1 MVKKADPSSSSNL
14 TDDQMASLAL
24 EDAFY
29 EKQYQTGVLAG
40 VGTDFAGNIFDYMNR
55 IGGAKLAEQLASKQA
70 KRAQDIIDRAGEG
83 AEDRLATARGQ
94 KMAAARGALD
104 TAAKQAAMD
113 PTGVGVIELTRRAPE
128 AIKSSGD
135 VSGEQTQEM
144 ERSLREKKLGLEAKD
159 KAEKLALSAKHQK
172 QTARFQLAKDAITS
186 AGTLAAALK
195 PSSYEAA
202 QERKSARGEAQALR
216 QTKRQKNLDE
226 KMGTAE
232 AVSIR
237 GQLERKE
244 ITDKEASEAMSS
256 IDERRQKK
264 GLFGKTRAQ
273 RYDKAQA
280 RKEAGLKKQ
289 AAADQNLD
297 ELFKAKMAKFNA
309 LQGKKAD
316 ARKTAAEELA
326 DTVTPTIKR
335 YENQNPGLTVDP
347 YKRT

>member
-29 EKQYQTGVLAG
+29 EKQYQTGVLTG
-40 VGTDFAGNIFDYMNR
+40 VGTDFAGNVFDYMNR

-113 PTGVGVIELTRRAPE
+113 PTGVGAIELTRRAPE

-172 QTARFQLAKDAITS
+172 QTARLQLAKDAIYG
-186 AGTLAAALK
+186 AATLGAALK

-202 QERKSARGEAQALR
+202 QEGKSARGEAQALR
-216 QTKRQKNLDE
+216 QTKRQKRLKEDMVTDE
-226 KMGTAE
+226 GK
-232 AVSIR
+232 
-237 GQLERKE
+237 
-244 ITDKEASEAMSS
+244 
-256 IDERRQKK
+256 QKK
-264 GLFGKTRAQ
+264 NVFGRTRQQ
-273 RYDKAQA
+273 RFENAET
-280 RKEAGLKKQ
+280 RKQAGLSKQ

-347 YKRT
+347 YKRK